1 MKKKFPKWT
10 LYLGL
15 FVLYVLHN
23 DLWLWN
29 DATLVLGLPIGL
41 AYHFGFSIVTAVL
54 MFLLV
59 TYAWPEHLEVEDE
72 GGRQS

>member
-1 MKKKFPKWT
+1 MKKTFPKWT

-15 FVLYVLHN
+15 LVLYVLHN

-29 DATLVLGLPIGL
+29 DSTLVLGLPVGL

-54 MFLLV
+54 MWLLV
-59 TYAWPEHLEVEDE
+59 KYAWPEHLEVEEE
-72 GGRQS
+72 GGREQ

>member
-1 MKKKFPKWT
+1 MKKTFPKWT

-72 GGRQS
+72 GGHQS